1 MTAFPYVYV
10 ANIFFNISQARGF
23 FVFIP
28 SDTFDYRRKLEASSV
43 AVADAIA
50 KMIEFATEVDEIP
63 SSLIKKIM
71 TGYHRQRKNAENK

>member
-1 MTAFPYVYV
+1 
-10 ANIFFNISQARGF
+10 
-23 FVFIP
+23 VFIP
-28 SDTFDYRRKLEASSV
+28 SDTFDYCQKLEASTV

-71 TGYHRQRKNAENK
+71 TGYHRQRKNTEHK